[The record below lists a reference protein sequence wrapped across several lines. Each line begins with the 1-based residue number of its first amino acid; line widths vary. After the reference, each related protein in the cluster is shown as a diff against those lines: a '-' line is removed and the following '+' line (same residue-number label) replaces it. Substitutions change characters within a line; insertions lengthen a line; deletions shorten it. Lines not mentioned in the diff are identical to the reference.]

1 MQAMEMIRIV
11 LGAALIAA
19 IGAADLLLSIEAARA
34 APTSLAEERSRKS
47 LGIFVAPVPPGAK
60 GVLLLDKDRG
70 MVVVGLVPGG
80 LAERAG
86 LRKGDV
92 LLAIDGRPVNREADL
107 AAALSAASGAG
118 EMRAEVSRRGKVLD
132 IAIAF

>member
-86 LRKGDV
+86 GRKFRGGARSSTSPSLFDQTRRSIAV
-92 LLAIDGRPVNREADL
+92 VTPHFSLDL
-107 AAALSAASGAG
+107 I
-118 EMRAEVSRRGKVLD
+118 R
-132 IAIAF
+132 

>member
-1 MQAMEMIRIV
+1 MKKIA
-11 LGAALIAA
+11 LGAVLIAA
-19 IGAADLLLSIEAARA
+19 SGAADLSFPAEAALA
-34 APTSLAEERSRKS
+34 APTSLAEERSRQS

-60 GVLLLDKDRG
+60 GVLMLDRDRG

-92 LLAIDGRPVNREADL
+92 LLAIDGRSVNREADL
-107 AAALSAASGAG
+107 AAALSAAAGAG